1 MLMLQLLVQS
11 NMGFSDEEL
20 SSIDVREPQKPGP
33 VHELPPPNGYGSLD
47 DTDLNCTALVPRQP
61 KRDFYK
67 LMHKDK
73 IVLRFRCRLLHA
85 CSKPLAEVDRSAC
98 S

>member
-1 MLMLQLLVQS
+1 
-11 NMGFSDEEL
+11 MGFSDEEL
-20 SSIDVREPQKPGP
+20 AAIDVREPQKPAP
-33 VHELPPPNGYGSLD
+33 VHALPPPNGFGSLD

-73 IVLRFRCRLLHA
+73 IVLRFRCRLVPTGA
-85 CSKPLAEVDRSAC
+85 KPLSESDK
-98 S
+98 